1 MSIIRHAWTA
11 HASTTLFVLLWSGGA
26 IFAKWGL
33 SHASAFGF
41 LLFRFLL
48 ALAVLLLICARRG
61 RWLPQTGTRMQVA
74 ATGALLIGSYS
85 ICYLLALDH
94 GVTPGVLATLLGA
107 QPILTL
113 ALTERRFAPAR
124 LAGLCLALAGLVLV
138 VYQSIALTR
147 LSVVGIAYACAA
159 LASMTGGALLQKRVQ
174 QPPMDVM
181 PLQYAISLVL
191 CLLFA
196 PFQPLHA
203 DWSVGF
209 IVPLIWMGLV
219 ISVGATLLFYRMI
232 QAGNLVNVTSL
243 FYLVPVGTAAL
254 DYLILGNRLP
264 ALSLAGMAAIL
275 TGLMLVLRHPATPR
289 HPSTRST
296 AGRGAWSRRSS
307 RRPGPPNAR

>member
-1 MSIIRHAWTA
+1 MSNIRRAWTA

-48 ALAVLLLICARRG
+48 ALAVLLLICTRRG

-74 ATGALLIGSYS
+74 TTGALLIGSYS

-147 LSVVGIAYACAA
+147 LSVAGIAYACAA

-275 TGLMLVLRHPATPR
+275 TGLMLVLRHPAPLHKEGLR
-289 HPSTRST
+289 
-296 AGRGAWSRRSS
+296 
-307 RRPGPPNAR
+307 